1 MPLSTFSKVDVDN
14 IDMSEYE
21 DEKKPEP
28 VDPTQGMVPEGM
40 YPGPPGGAP
49 LGMGGGFDMGD
60 GLPDDY
66 PGAMS
71 MDEFHLNACQERD
84 VGKTFTV
91 SKGNKT
97 IKKKLLAAGSG
108 FDNPKETWEVE
119 LRYTGRVAGDGGA
132 VFDGDHAENARRL
145 TMGDGALPSGA
156 WKAVRTML
164 VGEKC
169 LVTLQPEAAF
179 GDDGDAAR
187 GVGGGAVVEYEVEL
201 VKMVEV
207 STLGGGL
214 IEKKLIQKGD
224 GWETPQDGAEVSV
237 TFRGEL
243 LDGTPF
249 QPEGVF
255 HYIAGDK
262 AIPSFW
268 GAAVSNKMK
277 KGEVAELVVQPQA
290 RNSAA
295 QFGAILERHS
305 TDAPPSVRRWRLAT
319 RATRRS
325 ACRPP
330 PPSGCTSL
338 STAGFLPTTSRRQRT
353 AAPSS
358 ARSSR
363 PRTRGSGRLTSSSAT
378 STTWCVRR
386 AGRARA
392 RRRARSSPAGRSP
405 PSRR

>member
-255 HYIAGDK
+255 HFIAGDK

-290 RNSAA
+290 SARAQLPAA
-295 QFGAILERHS
+295 QFVGAI
-305 TDAPPSVRRWRLAT
+305 RRN
-319 RATRRS
+319 
-325 ACRPP
+325 
-330 PPSGCTSL
+330 
-338 STAGFLPTTSRRQRT
+338 
-353 AAPSS
+353 SS
-358 ARSSR
+358 AQF
-363 PRTRGSGRLTSSSAT
+363 
-378 STTWCVRR
+378 
-386 AGRARA
+386 
-392 RRRARSSPAGRSP
+392 
-405 PSRR
+405 

>member
-14 IDMSEYE
+14 IDMSEY
-21 DEKKPEP
+21 EKKPEP

-156 WKAVRTML
+156 WKAVGTML

-255 HYIAGDK
+255 HFIAGDK

-290 RNSAA
+290 SARNVRRRHSSAP
-295 QFGAILERHS
+295 FSGAIQLTILPLCADGVWRRGRRGARRAALRRRPAARHS
-305 TDAPPSVRRWRLAT
+305 RQLDSFRRHLEGKGRQ
-319 RATRRS
+319 
-325 ACRPP
+325 
-330 PPSGCTSL
+330 
-338 STAGFLPTTSRRQRT
+338 RRQAHARPDHGLVG
-353 AAPSS
+353 AA
-358 ARSSR
+358 
-363 PRTRGSGRLTSSSAT
+363 
-378 STTWCVRR
+378 V
-386 AGRARA
+386 
-392 RRRARSSPAGRSP
+392 
-405 PSRR
+405 

>member
-14 IDMSEYE
+14 IDMSEYDE
-21 DEKKPEP
+21 DNEKKPEP

-156 WKAVRTML
+156 WKAVGTML

-290 RNSAA
+290 SRARNSRRRNSS
-295 QFGAILERHS
+295 GAILRRNSVLTLLPLCADGVWRRGRRGARRAAVRRRPAARHS
-305 TDAPPSVRRWRLAT
+305 RQLDSFRRHLEGKGRQ
-319 RATRRS
+319 
-325 ACRPP
+325 
-330 PPSGCTSL
+330 
-338 STAGFLPTTSRRQRT
+338 RRQAHARPDHGLVG
-353 AAPSS
+353 AA
-358 ARSSR
+358 
-363 PRTRGSGRLTSSSAT
+363 
-378 STTWCVRR
+378 V
-386 AGRARA
+386 
-392 RRRARSSPAGRSP
+392 
-405 PSRR
+405 